1 MDIQAIRRAGPTM
14 ANAIPARCLLVTAAA
29 LAGLILS
36 ARPAAADLK
45 LCNRTSYV
53 VDTAIAMEERGAA
66 ASRGWFRI
74 LPGQCRAILQGQPP
88 ADAIFLHT
96 RTPALYGTAPLASA
110 GDNEF
115 CIADSDFVIAGARKC
130 RSGQRFA
137 KFNAVRPTAIE
148 QDFAVYL
155 AEEAEYSD
163 VQARDAG
170 IQRLLIAAGYDATP
184 IDGIRGSKTEAALSQ
199 FIQDNKLS
207 LTAAGRSDFFD
218 LLLDAAQKPGSGFS
232 WCNDTVHTV
241 MAAIGM
247 EDAGVMITRG
257 WYRVEP
263 GKCLRP
269 DITGQPRRIYS
280 FAEAV
285 DSEGRPVTRSGGP
298 LVWGGADI
306 LCTRSSKF
314 EIADQTDCAA
324 KGLAA
329 SGFAAVDLTERG
341 AMTVRF
347 K

>member
-1 MDIQAIRRAGPTM
+1 M
-14 ANAIPARCLLVTAAA
+14 ANAILARCFFIPAVF
-29 LAGLILS
+29 AGLLAS
-36 ARPAAADLK
+36 AAPAAADLK

-53 VDTAIAMEERGAA
+53 ADAAIAMEERGAA
-66 ASRGWFRI
+66 ASRGWFRVV
-74 LPGQCRAILQGQPP
+74 PGQCRPILQGQPP
-88 ADAIFLHT
+88 AEAIFVHA
-96 RTPALYGTAPLASA
+96 RTPALYGTAPLAPA

-115 CIADSDFVIAGARKC
+115 CIADADFVIGGARKC

-137 KFNAVRPTAIE
+137 KFNAVKPTAVD
-148 QDFAVYL
+148 QDFVIYL

-163 VQARDAG
+163 LQARDAG

-184 IDGIRGSKTEAALSQ
+184 IDGIRGAKTEAALAQ

-218 LLLDAAQKPGSGFS
+218 ILLDAAQKPGSGFS

-247 EDAGVMITRG
+247 EDTGVLITRG
-257 WYRVEP
+257 WYRIEP

-269 DITGQPRRIYS
+269 DIVGQPRRVYS

-285 DSEGRPVTRSGGP
+285 DSEGRRVTRSDGP

-306 LCTRSSKF
+306 LCTRNTRF

-324 KGLAA
+324 KGLTA
-329 SGFAAVDLTERG
+329 SGFAAVDLADRR
-341 AMTVRF
+341 AMTIRF